1 MRKKMARSRTSP
13 VDYPQKCESFL
24 AEHSTI
30 REEIL
35 QKIEL
40 HNTLIIYAYTITVAL
55 LAIGATINEGGAEIP
70 GIYLLPI
77 LAMPSLSIRVAY
89 YRDAVAKLS
98 AYLIVFIEPMLPGMG
113 WEGRNAL
120 LSEEMRKEDKYSR
133 SLLLSDLRYFDY
145 PVICLVCLVLYLF
158 SVETYTHIAIGLA
171 VLGFVLTVVEFII
184 SLSMNR
190 ITSKRSKW
198 EVRWRKVQ
206 KKEAAF
212 GNREHDCEC

>member
-1 MRKKMARSRTSP
+1 MACSRISSD
-13 VDYPQKCESFL
+13 VKIQGCESFL
-24 AEHSTI
+24 AEYSTI

-40 HNTLIIYAYTITVAL
+40 HNILILYAYTITIAL
-55 LAIGATINEGGAEIP
+55 LAVGATINEGGVDIP

-98 AYLIVFIEPMLPGMG
+98 AYLIVFIEPMLQGIG

-120 LSEEMRKEDKYSR
+120 LSTEMRKEDKRSN

-145 PVICLVCLVLYLF
+145 PVICLVCLLLYLF
-158 SVETYTHIAIGLA
+158 SVEAYTNIAICLA
-171 VLGFVLTVVEFII
+171 ILGVILTVVEFII

-198 EVRWRKVQ
+198 EKRWRKVQ
-206 KKEAAF
+206 EKEA
-212 GNREHDCEC
+212 GLNNGEHDCEC